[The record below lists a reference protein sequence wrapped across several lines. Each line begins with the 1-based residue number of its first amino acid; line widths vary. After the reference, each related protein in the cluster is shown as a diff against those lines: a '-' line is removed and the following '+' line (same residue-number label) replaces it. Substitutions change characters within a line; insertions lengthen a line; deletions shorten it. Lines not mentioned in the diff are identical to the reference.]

1 MKPLTIAIDGYSSC
15 GKSTLAKEIAHEL
28 NYIYVDSG
36 AMYRAVTLHMMNKGI
51 LKDDAFITKQVVDE
65 LDAIRIE
72 FKAPSSA
79 KNADTYLNGENVE
92 KAIRTTLISKN
103 VSGISAIAEV
113 REKLVSIQQKMGN
126 EGGVVMD
133 GRDIGT
139 VVFPNAE
146 VKLFMTA
153 SNRIR
158 AERRHQ
164 ELLAKGENVSL
175 EQVAK
180 DLQRRD
186 YLDMNRD
193 ISPLKQAD
201 DAIVIDNSQM
211 NREEQLIHALAVIQ
225 ERTQQH
231 KNSLIS

>member
-1 MKPLTIAIDGYSSC
+1 VKPLTIAIDGYSSC

-113 REKLVSIQQKMGN
+113 REKLVSIQQNMGN

>member
-113 REKLVSIQQKMGN
+113 REKLVSIQQNMGN